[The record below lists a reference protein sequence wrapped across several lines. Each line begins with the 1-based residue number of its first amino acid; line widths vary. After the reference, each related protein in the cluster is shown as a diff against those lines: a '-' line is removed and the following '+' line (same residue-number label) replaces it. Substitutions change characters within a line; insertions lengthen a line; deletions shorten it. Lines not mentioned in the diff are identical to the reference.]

1 MKASVDPEL
10 CIACGL
16 CEEICPEVFE
26 LGDRETAEAIGKV
39 EGNEEAVE
47 EAADSCPTNAIEIE
61 Y

>member
-26 LGDRETAEAIGKV
+26 LGDRETAEVVGKV

-47 EAADSCPTNAIEIE
+47 EAADSCPTNAIEVE

>member
-16 CEEICPEVFE
+16 CEEICPEAFE